1 MCPAEA
7 SSSPESFIKKAGK
20 MFSSLF
26 KKKNKTEVPVGK
38 PPAESGLPPTKP
50 KTAEEAKREAIQ
62 HQHTEELERAKPVDD
77 TPDESVRKKASRR
90 ISQTQ
95 FGKPLS
101 YNAYIT
107 QQAKQQ

>member
-1 MCPAEA
+1 
-7 SSSPESFIKKAGK
+7 

-38 PPAESGLPPTKP
+38 PPTPPSTGGLPPTKP

-62 HQHTEELERAKPVDD
+62 QQHKEEEVERAKPVDEA
-77 TPDESVRKKASRR
+77 PDEGVRKKASRR